1 MILIQLVIAEKPSV
15 ARAIAQV
22 LGASEKRDGY
32 LEGSGWLVSWC
43 IGHLVELAP
52 TDAYDPKYSKWNYAD
67 LPIVPSEW
75 QYRVL
80 PDTKKQFDILDGLM
94 KDSRVESI
102 VCATYAGREGELIF
116 RLVYHLCGCT
126 KPVKRLWISS
136 MEETAI
142 RKGFDHL
149 LDSANYDN
157 LYAAALCRAK
167 ADWLVGINATRL
179 FSTLYKGSTLNVG
192 RVQTPTLALLMER
205 EAAITSFKKEKFYTV
220 ELKLEGLT
228 AASGRI
234 KSKTE
239 AEKLRRACLGTSVTV
254 TGVEQTERTER
265 PPKLYDLT
273 TLQREANRLFGYT
286 AQETLDYLQSLY
298 EKRLTTYPRTDSRYL
313 TEATAD
319 GLPTL
324 CQTVAGAL
332 PCMEGLTFPVN
343 AAQVSDSSKVSDH
356 HAVIPTAEI
365 AGADLAALPT
375 GERNVLYMIAVR
387 LLCAVGEPHTY
398 AETAVTL
405 ECGGGSFA
413 AGGRT
418 ETAMGWKKTE
428 RAYLAS
434 LKKAPKEVS
443 SALPELAEGQ
453 TLAGG
458 DALLKSGTTTPP
470 PRFTEDTLLAAME
483 HASAEDFAKLE
494 DVKMGSPTQAQQ
506 SGLRGEK
513 EGQRNGADARHQT
526 GAAEWSLPRRGLG
539 TPATRAATIE
549 KLVRSGY
556 VERNG
561 RQLIPTEKGLAL
573 CWTMPDQLK
582 SAKLTAEWEERL
594 GAVERGEL
602 APEDF
607 MAGIVDMLTN
617 LVKSYA
623 NVAVASSAL
632 SRSGRTVVG
641 KCPRC
646 GKNVVE
652 GKKSFFCEGYYD
664 TPPCGFA
671 LWKNNR
677 FFTSKRKELTRKIA
691 AALLNNGRAA
701 VSGLFSERKGV
712 FYDATVVMVDNG
724 GKYVH
729 FELEFNDRRKGS

>member
-1 MILIQLVIAEKPSV
+1 M

-102 VCATYAGREGELIF
+102 VCATDAGREGELIF

-136 MEETAI
+136 MEKTAI

-167 ADWLVGINATRL
+167 ADWLVGINGTRL

-192 RVQTPTLALLMER
+192 RVQTPTLTLLMER

-220 ELKLEGLT
+220 ELKLDGLT
-228 AASGRI
+228 AVSGRI

-239 AEKLRRACLGTSVTV
+239 AEKLRRACLGTSVAV
-254 TGVEQTERTER
+254 AGVKQTERTER

-313 TEATAD
+313 TEDMAD
-319 GLPTL
+319 GLPAL

-332 PCMEGLTFPVN
+332 HCMEGLAFPVN
-343 AAQVSDSSKVSDH
+343 AAQVSDSSKVTDH
-356 HAVIPTAEI
+356 HAVISTAEI

-375 GERNVLYMIAVR
+375 GERNILYMIAVR

-418 ETAMGWKKTE
+418 ETAMGWKEAE
-428 RAYLAS
+428 RAYLAA
-434 LKKAPKEVS
+434 LKKAPKG
-443 SALPELAEGQ
+443 APLATLPELAEGQ

-494 DVKMGSPTQAQQ
+494 DVE
-506 SGLRGEK
+506 RV
-513 EGQRNGADARHQT
+513 
-526 GAAEWSLPRRGLG
+526 GLG

-556 VERNG
+556 VERDG

-677 FFTSKRKELTRKIA
+677 FFASKRKELTRKIA

-701 VSGLFSERKGV
+701 VSGLFSEKKGV
-712 FYDATVVMVDNG
+712 FYDATVIMVDDG
-724 GKYVH
+724 GKYVR
-729 FELEFNDRRKGS
+729 FELEFNNRKKGS

>member
-1 MILIQLVIAEKPSV
+1 M
-15 ARAIAQV
+15 

-102 VCATYAGREGELIF
+102 VCATDAGREGELIF

-167 ADWLVGINATRL
+167 ADWLVGINGTRL

-192 RVQTPTLALLMER
+192 RVQTPTLTLLMER

-220 ELKLEGLT
+220 ELKLDGLT
-228 AASGRI
+228 AVSGRI

-254 TGVEQTERTER
+254 AGVKQTERTER

-313 TEATAD
+313 TEDMAD
-319 GLPTL
+319 GLPAL

-332 PCMEGLTFPVN
+332 HCMEGLAFPVN
-343 AAQVSDSSKVSDH
+343 AAQVSDSSKVTDH

-375 GERNVLYMIAVR
+375 GERNILYMIAVR

-418 ETAMGWKKTE
+418 ETAMGWKEAE
-428 RAYLAS
+428 RAYLAA
-434 LKKAPKEVS
+434 LKKAPKG
-443 SALPELAEGQ
+443 APLATLPELAEGQ

-494 DVKMGSPTQAQQ
+494 DVE
-506 SGLRGEK
+506 RV
-513 EGQRNGADARHQT
+513 
-526 GAAEWSLPRRGLG
+526 GLG

-556 VERNG
+556 VERDG

-677 FFTSKRKELTRKIA
+677 FFASKRKELTRKIA
-691 AALLNNGRAA
+691 AALLKNGRAA
-701 VSGLFSERKGV
+701 VSGLFSEKKGV
-712 FYDATVVMVDNG
+712 FYDATVVMVDDG
-724 GKYVH
+724 GKYVR
-729 FELEFNDRRKGS
+729 FELEFNNRKKGS

>member
-1 MILIQLVIAEKPSV
+1 MIPTQLVIAEKPSV
-15 ARAIAQV
+15 ARALAQA
-22 LGASEKRDGY
+22 LGASDKRDGY
-32 LEGSGWLVSWC
+32 LEGCGWLVSWC

-52 TDAYDPKYSKWNYAD
+52 ADAYDPKYSKWNYAG

-80 PDTKKQFDILDGLM
+80 PDTKKQFDILNGLM

-102 VCATYAGREGELIF
+102 VCATDAGREGELIF

-136 MEETAI
+136 MEEPAI
-142 RKGFDHL
+142 RKGFDNL

-167 ADWLVGINATRL
+167 ADWLVGINGTRL

-205 EAAITSFKKEKFYTV
+205 EAAITSFKKEKFYMV

-228 AASGRI
+228 AVSGRI

-313 TEATAD
+313 AEDTVD
-319 GLPTL
+319 GLPAL
-324 CQTVAGAL
+324 CQTVGKVL
-332 PCMEGLTFPVN
+332 PCMEGLTCPVN
-343 AAQVSDSSKVSDH
+343 AAQVSDSSKVTDH

-365 AGADLAALPT
+365 AGANLAALPT
-375 GERNVLYMIAVR
+375 GERNVLYMIAAR

-418 ETAMGWKKTE
+418 ETAMGWRETE

-434 LKKAPKEVS
+434 LKKAPKGAPS
-443 SALPELAEGQ
+443 TLPKLAEGQ

-458 DALLKSGTTTPP
+458 DALLKSATTTPP
-470 PRFTEDTLLAAME
+470 PRFTEDTLLLAME
-483 HASAEDFAKLE
+483 RASAEDFAALGKRVPAKSQ
-494 DVKMGSPTQAQQ
+494 DFV
-506 SGLRGEK
+506 GE
-513 EGQRNGADARHQT
+513 EGAT
-526 GAAEWSLPRRGLG
+526 EWSGCSPSGGRSGMEFATTQRRGLG
-539 TPATRAATIE
+539 TPATRAGVIE

-556 VERNG
+556 VERDS
-561 RQLIPTEKGLAL
+561 RQLIPTPKGTDLIRI
-573 CWTMPDQLK
+573 MPNQLK

-594 GAVERGEL
+594 SAVERGEL
-602 APEDF
+602 APENF
-607 MAGIVDMLTN
+607 IAGIVDMLTN

-623 NVAVASSAL
+623 NVTVASSTL
-632 SRSGRTVVG
+632 SRSGRMVVG

-664 TPPCGFA
+664 APPCGFA

-677 FFTSKRKELTRKIA
+677 FFASKRKELTRKIA
-691 AALLNNGRAA
+691 ASLLHNGRAA

-724 GKYVH
+724 GKYVR
-729 FELEFNDRRKGS
+729 FELEFNDRRKKP